1 MVKWLAAKGR
11 THHKAC
17 KLSSFLKYPFR
28 QTCYLPWR
36 VQNSSNTVSRSN
48 GCLIFTDLSPTTRP
62 QSSRWRGVF
71 RICNKREI
79 VKFRQHYSFRLIEHS
94 IRCVFDMISI
104 CVRPAHEGKHE
115 RRPLF
120 LVCQTKPRA
129 ADGEFLTRF
138 YIKVCRTR
146 LYISSLLICESFL
159 CATRTRIKISTYH
172 HGIYHGVCP
181 CYSKHPYSCIVSDV
195 IWNTNQI
202 C

>member
-115 RRPLF
+115 RRPFSWSAKPNHGGRRISHTF
-120 LVCQTKPRA
+120 LQRPVEQ
-129 ADGEFLTRF
+129 DF
-138 YIKVCRTR
+138 
-146 LYISSLLICESFL
+146 YISSLLISESFL

-172 HGIYHGVCP
+172 HGVYH
-181 CYSKHPYSCIVSDV
+181 SIHPLSGIVSEV

-202 C
+202 W

>member
-1 MVKWLAAKGR
+1 MISGKNR
-11 THHKAC
+11 THHQAC

-79 VKFRQHYSFRLIEHS
+79 VKFRQDYSFRLVEHS

-115 RRPLF
+115 RRPFSWSAKPNHGGRRISHTFYKGLSNKIF
-120 LVCQTKPRA
+120 ISPAFWLVNPFYVRPVHVSKYQPIIMEYIIPYIHCRA
-129 ADGEFLTRF
+129 L
-138 YIKVCRTR
+138 
-146 LYISSLLICESFL
+146 
-159 CATRTRIKISTYH
+159 
-172 HGIYHGVCP
+172 
-181 CYSKHPYSCIVSDV
+181 
-195 IWNTNQI
+195 
-202 C
+202 